1 MQQNTRNQKQTN
13 QTNRTNQ
20 TNQAGRQN
28 SVNAQDH
35 IPTRE
40 PMSQVELD
48 QCIQD
53 CTQCSDVCLQSAANS
68 SDQQHAVSLRDCSEL
83 CLAAAHFMQHQNP
96 LYGYVVTAAAEV
108 TQRTGERCE
117 QMGDTD
123 CANACKNAS
132 WSLEQIAKMVAY

>member
-13 QTNRTNQ
+13 QTNQ
-20 TNQAGRQN
+20 TNQKNQAGWQN
-28 SVNAQDH
+28 PVNAQDR
-35 IPTRE
+35 ITTQE

-53 CTQCSDVCLQSAANS
+53 CIKCSDVCLQSAANS
-68 SDQQHAVSLRDCSEL
+68 SDQQHAVYLRDCSEL
-83 CLAAAHFMQHQNP
+83 CLAAAHIMQHQNP
-96 LYGYVVTAAAEV
+96 LYGYVVNAVAEV

-117 QMGDTD
+117 QMGDTN